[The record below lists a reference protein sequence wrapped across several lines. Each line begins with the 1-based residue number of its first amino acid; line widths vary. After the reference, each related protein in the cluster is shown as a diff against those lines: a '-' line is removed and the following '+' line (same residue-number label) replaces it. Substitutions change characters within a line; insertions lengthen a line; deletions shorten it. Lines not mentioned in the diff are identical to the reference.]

1 MVSQQQQQG
10 RLGLNIPKP
19 SITITQQQ
27 QQKKARIQKGRKNLL
42 KSKKFFNP
50 QQYTPKRLKYF
61 EILGQGDGNY
71 DDMREQQMFIQ
82 NYPYG
87 EYKSDWLQNE
97 KSRTMNYVVYKTISI
112 LSLFYMFIFI
122 YSLITIH
129 KRSIPTS
136 PYLRWNLALSF
147 FVSLFGLF
155 LGYFWMTS
163 TLYEAHFMMT
173 FFGIVFL
180 VLGIGCLHQLIKH
193 RNSSKSSSSPSS
205 LIYQQYPSSIRLLF
219 TIGFY
224 LFLGLCGM
232 LLFKDSFSSH
242 QEQQV
247 MRQSSS
253 MQMPRSSY
261 RYGYGSIP

>member
-1 MVSQQQQQG
+1 MTPLTPHQARQQQQQQI
-10 RLGLNIPKP
+10 RMISPPKAR
-19 SITITQQQ
+19 ITQQ
-27 QQKKARIQKGRKNLL
+27 QQKKARQKLI
-42 KSKKFFNP
+42 KSKKFFSP
-50 QQYTPKRLKYF
+50 QQYTSQRLKYF
-61 EILGQGDGNY
+61 NIIDRNRDDDGNINF
-71 DDMREQQMFIQ
+71 DQGMLIQ
-82 NYPYG
+82 NYPY
-87 EYKSDWLQNE
+87 ETYKMDWLQNE
-97 KSRTMNYVVYKTISI
+97 KSRTMNNFVYKTISI

-147 FVSLFGLF
+147 FVSLFGLL

-193 RNSSKSSSSPSS
+193 RNSSKTSSSPSS
-205 LIYQQYPSSIRLLF
+205 LIYQQYPSFIRLLF

-224 LFLGLCGM
+224 LFLGICGM
-232 LLFKDSFSSH
+232 LLFKDSFSSD
-242 QEQQV
+242 QEQQG

-253 MQMPRSSY
+253 MQMPRSN
-261 RYGYGSIP
+261 YGYGSIP

>member
-1 MVSQQQQQG
+1 MLNAMTAQQQQRQ
-10 RLGLNIPKP
+10 RQQRQLVSRQKAP
-19 SITITQQQ
+19 ITQQQ
-27 QQKKARIQKGRKNLL
+27 KKKARQKLI
-42 KSKKFFNP
+42 KSKKFFSP
-50 QQYTPKRLKYF
+50 QQYTSQRLKYF
-61 EILGQGDGNY
+61 NIIDRNGTY
-71 DDMREQQMFIQ
+71 DQEMLITE
-82 NYPYG
+82 YPYG
-87 EYKSDWLQNE
+87 EYKMDWLQNE

-147 FVSLFGLF
+147 FVSLLGLF

-163 TLYEAHFMMT
+163 TLYEANFMMI

-193 RNSSKSSSSPSS
+193 RNSSKTSSSPSS
-205 LIYQQYPSSIRLLF
+205 LIYQQYPSTIRLLF

-232 LLFKDSFSSH
+232 LLFKDSFSSD
-242 QEQQV
+242 QEQQG
-247 MRQSSS
+247 MLQSSS
-253 MQMPRSSY
+253 MQMPRSNY
-261 RYGYGSIP
+261 RYGSIP